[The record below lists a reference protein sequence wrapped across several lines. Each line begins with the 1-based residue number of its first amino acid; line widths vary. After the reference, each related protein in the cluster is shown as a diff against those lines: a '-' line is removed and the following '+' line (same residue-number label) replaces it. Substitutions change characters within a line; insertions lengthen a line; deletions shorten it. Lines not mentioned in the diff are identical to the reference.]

1 MKYII
6 IYQVKEDYCDQ
17 FGYLNDHYNWYVAED
32 DNGRTIYFNDYD
44 EAEQY
49 KKRRNWYGQIVAI

>member
-6 IYQVKEDYCDQ
+6 IYQVKEDYYDQ
-17 FGYLNDHYNWYVAED
+17 FGYLKDRYNWYVAED
-32 DNGRTIYFNDYD
+32 DKGHTIYFNDYD

-49 KKRRNWYGQIVAI
+49 KKHRRWYGQIVAI